1 MNAVKIKHFTGR
13 KKQSGAT
20 LVVIIITMLVV
31 AVVGIALYSITDTST
46 MNQSVAQRAAK
57 AFYLAESG
65 IRIAASEYKAA
76 LGTSTTNADTKL
88 ANLNAKTFSMTN
100 NQGQIKI
107 ELYPYWF
114 YLPAASAPIAVT
126 ANTTTSIILYLPGAV
141 PPTDD
146 AGTTAITFPVG
157 GQLKY
162 KNGTYTETYNTAT
175 PGIYDSAK
183 GTPVTFTFTSIHHNT
198 YTISPGDEFY
208 LGYGYNS
215 TATPAAAGGSLTLA
229 DPNSTWQIFPPHN
242 GRIFVDQPTNV
253 CQYSY
258 GLRDTSVASTITLTN
273 IQFIQC
279 INLAQGGTYIP
290 PVPFF
295 PASTD
300 TPYQYYIYI
309 GKSLGVRSTAT
320 YGN

>member
-1 MNAVKIKHFTGR
+1 MNIFTVKNATGR
-13 KKQSGAT
+13 KNQAGAVL
-20 LVVIIITMLVV
+20 LVVIITMVV
-31 AVVGIALYSITDTST
+31 LTVIGMAIYSMIYTATLNQVIA
-46 MNQSVAQRAAK
+46 QGAAK
-57 AFYLAESG
+57 AFYIAESG
-65 IRIAASEYKAA
+65 IRIAASEYKASA
-76 LGTSTTNADTKL
+76 NKDSTL
-88 ANLNAKTFSMTN
+88 INLQNKIFTMPNS
-100 NQGQIKI
+100 QGQCSL

-114 YLPAASAPIAVT
+114 YLPAASAPITVT

-183 GTPVTFTFTSIHHNT
+183 GMPVTFTFTSIHHNA

-300 TPYQYYIYI
+300 TPYQYNIYI
-309 GKSLGVRSTAT
+309 GKSLGIRSTST